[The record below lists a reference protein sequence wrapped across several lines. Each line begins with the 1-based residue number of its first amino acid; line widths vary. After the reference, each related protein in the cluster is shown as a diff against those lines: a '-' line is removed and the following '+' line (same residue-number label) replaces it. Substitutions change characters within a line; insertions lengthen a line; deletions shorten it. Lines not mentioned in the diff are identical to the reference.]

1 MEPILFYVSHF
12 PLRRYHRCQFELP
25 LYPDSNSTGSQQYIS
40 ITPLTVT
47 AFSTYEDIFDKVK
60 PSGSPIVINRAS
72 STNTTNPFGSTF
84 CYGYQDI
91 IFEIMGNGHVA
102 SVTLYSLK
110 SGRIAAG
117 VGRAGA
123 AEEADYLGQA

>member
-1 MEPILFYVSHF
+1 M
-12 PLRRYHRCQFELP
+12 
-25 LYPDSNSTGSQQYIS
+25 YPNSTNTGSQQYIS

-47 AFSTYEDIFDKVK
+47 AFSTWEDIAEKVK
-60 PSGSPIVINRAS
+60 ASDKPVVLNRAS

-91 IFEIMGNGHVA
+91 IFEVMPNGQLA

-110 SGRIAAG
+110 SGRVTAGVNRAATGAG
-117 VGRAGA
+117 VGGGGGGP
-123 AEEADYLGQA
+123 EDADYLGQA